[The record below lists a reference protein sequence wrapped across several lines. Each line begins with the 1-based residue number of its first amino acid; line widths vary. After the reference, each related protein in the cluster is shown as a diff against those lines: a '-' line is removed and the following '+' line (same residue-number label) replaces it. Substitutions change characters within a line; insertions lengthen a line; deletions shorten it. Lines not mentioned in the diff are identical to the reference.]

1 MAYLD
6 NLRVFVRVYEL
17 GNLTAA
23 GRDQRVSAAVASN
36 RIKELE
42 LHLGVRLFN
51 RTTRKLSP
59 TPQGAALYP
68 HAVKVLDAVAEAEGA
83 VADIARAPR
92 GPLRV
97 TAPLGL
103 GRRVIAPATPDFH
116 AAYPGVQLRLRLSD
130 HRVDML
136 EEGVDVAFV
145 LGALRDSSMRMR
157 RIMEC
162 PRILCAA
169 PEYLA
174 RRGAPSD
181 PDALVRDGHAC
192 LMLRYAGTD
201 EHVWML
207 RTPEGLRKLAV
218 SGPFDADDADILVAW
233 AVAGCGI
240 VCRPRFEVAAHL
252 AAGRLVQVLPDFPPP
267 PVTLAAL
274 YPHRDFL
281 DPKTRLLIDFMS
293 ARLLA
298 AAQRAPET
306 APA

>member
-6 NLRVFVRVYEL
+6 NLRIFVRVYEL
-17 GNLTAA
+17 GTLSAA
-23 GRDQRVSAAVASN
+23 GRDQRVSPAVASN

-42 LHLGVRLFN
+42 VYLGARLFN

-59 TPQGAALYP
+59 TPQGTALYP
-68 HAVKVLDAVAEAEGA
+68 HAVKVLEALAEAEGA
-83 VADIARAPR
+83 VADMARAPR
-92 GPLRV
+92 GPLRI

-103 GRRVIAPATPDFH
+103 GRRVIGPAAPDFH

-157 RIMEC
+157 RIMDC
-162 PRILCAA
+162 PRVLCAA
-169 PEYLA
+169 PAYLA
-174 RRGAPSD
+174 RHGAPAD
-181 PDALVRDGHAC
+181 PDALVRDEHAC

-201 EHVWML
+201 EHVWVL
-207 RTPEGLRKLAV
+207 NTPEGPRKLAV
-218 SGPFDADDADILVAW
+218 SGPFDADDADILVDW
-233 AVAGCGI
+233 ALAGRGV
-240 VCRPRFEVAAHL
+240 VCRPRFEVSEHL
-252 AAGRLVQVLPDFPPP
+252 AAGRLVEVLPGFPPP

-274 YPHRDFL
+274 YPHRDFQ
-281 DPKTRLLIDFMS
+281 DPKARLLIDFMA
-293 ARLLA
+293 ARLQA
-298 AAQRAPET
+298 ALGRAPET